1 MKKLILQI
9 QTSVDG
15 FIADAK
21 DRTDWMV
28 WNWGAEW
35 TWDAALQKH
44 FVDLHDTVD
53 TVLLSRKM
61 AEEGFIGHWARVAA
75 NPDGPQYAFAK
86 SITAAPKVVFTK
98 TLNQSVWENTSLAKG
113 SLVSEVTKLKNLPG
127 KNMIVYGGASFVS
140 ALIEAGLIDEF
151 HLFVNPIA
159 LGSGLSIF
167 KDPGHKLSLQ
177 LVNTQSYECGVTV
190 LTYLPPRN

>member
-1 MKKLILQI
+1 MKKLKLQI

-28 WNWGAEW
+28 WNWGPEW
-35 TWDAALQKH
+35 TWDNALQKH
-44 FVDLHDTVD
+44 FVDLHNTVD

-75 NPDGPQYAFAK
+75 NPDGPQQAFAK
-86 SITAAPKVVFTK
+86 AITAAPKVVFTK

-113 SLVSEVTKLKNLPG
+113 SLVTEVNKLKNQPG
-127 KNMIVYGGASFVS
+127 KDMIVYGGASFVA

-167 KDPGHKLSLQ
+167 KDPSHKLSLQ
-177 LVNTQSYECGVTV
+177 LVDTQPFDCGVTV
-190 LTYLPPRN
+190 LTYLP